1 MEIIT
6 FWGHHIYYLSYIP
19 DLKTLNIAKIL
30 MLKPYGMKPVFS
42 EVLMCA

>member
-1 MEIIT
+1 M
-6 FWGHHIYYLSYIP
+6 YYLSYIP

-30 MLKPYGMKPVFS
+30 TLKLYGVKSVFS